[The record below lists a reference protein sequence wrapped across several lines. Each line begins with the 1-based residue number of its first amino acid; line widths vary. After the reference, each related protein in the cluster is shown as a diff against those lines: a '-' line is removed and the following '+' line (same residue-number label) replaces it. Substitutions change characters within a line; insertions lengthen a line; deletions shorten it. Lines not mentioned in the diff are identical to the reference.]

1 MQDLLA
7 NIKIQVNPKTY
18 VKDPETSDLGKKIIK
33 NSILLI
39 DEIGFEEFTFKK
51 LGEKIGSNESS
62 IYRYFENKHKLL
74 VYLSSWYWA
83 WIEYRLV
90 FSTNNI
96 NDKFEKLK
104 KAILI
109 VTESIEDDS
118 KTEHI
123 NEAVLNKIII
133 EEFTKTLYS
142 KNVDEENKEGIFLI
156 YKQINYRIE
165 KMILDVNPDYPFA
178 KSLVSSIIE
187 GSLHQHFLKN
197 HLKTITN
204 CNENVNPS
212 EFYIHLIEKL
222 LR

>member
-18 VKDPETSDLGKKIIK
+18 VKDPETSDLGKKIIEK
-33 NSILLI
+33 SILLI

-104 KAILI
+104 KAIII

-142 KNVDEENKEGIFLI
+142 KHVDEENKEGIFLI
-156 YKQINYRIE
+156 YKQVNYRIE
-165 KMILDVNPDYPFA
+165 KMILDINPEYPYA

-204 CNENVNPS
+204 CNEKVS
-212 EFYIHLIEKL
+212 TSAFYIHLIEKL

>member
-156 YKQINYRIE
+156 YKQVNYRIE
-165 KMILDVNPDYPFA
+165 KMILDINPDYPFA

-212 EFYIHLIEKL
+212 EFYIHLIENQ